1 MKIPSV
7 TMRIVGESVEILYS
21 GLDKSEALRV
31 AKMEADKPHNA
42 ITEYRV
48 LQAIGSG
55 IAWRRRATPA
65 PPAPEPVEP
74 EPVELESTDAA
85 DAKAVR
91 DALKAKGVSVP
102 PRISIDNLLKL
113 AIDHGV
119 EV

>member
-7 TMRIVGESVEILYS
+7 TMRIGGESVEILYS

-31 AKMEADKPHNA
+31 AKMEADKPHSA

-74 EPVELESTDAA
+74 ESTDAA

-91 DALKAKGVSVP
+91 DALKVKGVSVP

-113 AIDHGV
+113 AIEHGV